1 MRDLAAS
8 ALDATRRI
16 RRSPGY
22 GALAPVER
30 QRLDD
35 DLRTLERALGDGPD
49 PYARSLADDEPL
61 GARRAPPPAAP
72 PPTPPPGP
80 TATIG
85 QRTADTLQA
94 VNFPGFVAGLI
105 QGVFQAIVDA
115 TTQQVREYA
124 NLVASL
130 SRSVDAFSRDNV
142 TDDQARDW
150 LAQKHPHD
158 LQVTLPDPGRPG
170 APRVAPRAGRDGH
183 SPEWLGEYGLEGE
196 ALAPALTEGPLL
208 QRARLRV
215 GEERMQS
222 LAAMV
227 LMGINRVVV
236 NEGDIRAKMQFH
248 AVARE
253 KTSAEMAMGSVG
265 GAPGIAG
272 RGIQQGAAMMVST
285 MKANTQAD
293 ASIKADL
300 MGEVR
305 VTFRTETFPLERFA
319 DSAAIQLLNRHAQ
332 WRTDTPAAAP
342 ASPPSPTPAQRK
354 EG

>member
-1 MRDLAAS
+1 MRDLAAT

-22 GALAPVER
+22 GALAPAER
-30 QRLDD
+30 RQLDH
-35 DLRTLERALGDGPD
+35 DLRAIESALGDEGPAD
-49 PYARSLADDEPL
+49 PFARSLADDAPSKP
-61 GARRAPPPAAP
+61 APPPPAP
-72 PPTPPPGP
+72 PPPGP
-80 TATIG
+80 VATLG
-85 QRTADTLQA
+85 ARSAEVVQA

-115 TTQQVREYA
+115 TAQQVREYA

-150 LAQKHPHD
+150 LAQKHPQD
-158 LQVTLPDPGRPG
+158 LHVALPEPGRPG
-170 APRVAPRAGRDGH
+170 SPQVAPRRGRDGQ
-183 SPEWLGEYGLEGE
+183 SPAWLGEYGLDGE
-196 ALAPALTEGPLL
+196 ALNTELTEGPLL
-208 QRARLRV
+208 QRARTRV

-253 KTSAEMAMGSVG
+253 QSGAEMASGSAG
-265 GAPGIAG
+265 QAPGIAG
-272 RGIQQGAAMMVST
+272 RGLQPGASMMVST

-332 WRTDTPAAAP
+332 WRDAAPAAAP
-342 ASPPSPTPAQRK
+342 APSPAPAPAAPRK
-354 EG
+354 EA